1 MKSKLTGLGLLCA
14 GLIGTGLRLWTLK
27 TAYEPSTKLT
37 ISGSV
42 SLIVLIAYAIAIP
55 FLALAFA
62 ILLEKKATG
71 IGDLYSGLTRPIGR
85 LGTAAAIVLSVGS
98 FLRLIGNIGLVI
110 GRGTTWPVAVVDGLM
125 LVGSLCM
132 VWMSLTGQEPVDHCH
147 NRPYPLIPGF
157 AGCLALVVFYQNNSR
172 DPVVTHYCWMLLCL
186 MACILAL
193 YHQASYAF
201 DNPHPVRTLWATLTA
216 GIYAL
221 LALPDAEGASD
232 ILLLIGIA
240 LWMLQRSMLI
250 TAEKRKTE

>member
-62 ILLEKKATG
+62 ILLEKKAT
-71 IGDLYSGLTRPIGR
+71 YSGLTRPMGR